1 MNRDASSK
9 FCEARPTT
17 ERSFGQMFEKSFEA
31 EIVSALIE
39 NIRWR
44 ETCDDVMG
52 RFAKLT
58 LEGNA

>member
-1 MNRDASSK
+1 MGRNASSK
-9 FCEARPTT
+9 FCEACPAET
-17 ERSFGQMFEKSFEA
+17 EGSGQVIEKSFEA